1 MEQPHKEK
9 LGRGAI
15 VFAIILAPIACIW
28 VFCSEIIYRSAD
40 LASNSLPLS
49 AIIILLI
56 ILFLLWLGRGF
67 RFYILMS
74 LLVLFLFFSFI
85 NRSLKLF
92 FPFICLL
99 FLLLWWRKKPLKSRE
114 LALIYA
120 TLACTVGI
128 ATMGLVQFLI
138 TTLLAPFWFASPENR
153 WQEFWKYIPN
163 WVAPRDEELV
173 RGFFLGGLNFWDG
186 IWKYWM
192 PAIIFW
198 SSFLFALILAMLCF
212 SSLFYNRWAN
222 KERLTFPMIYLPLAL
237 VGSKEESLSLRNR
250 WLIAGALIAISIQL
264 VNALHFSFPY
274 IPEIR
279 VLPTEIGSRLP
290 PPYNGVGQ
298 LWLTFYPCVIGLSA
312 IVPTPVLFSSWFFF
326 FLTKF
331 ENLLASILGIRGQWA
346 GGFSA
351 GFPFQGEQAQG
362 AIIGLALLSL
372 IGARKDLRDSL
383 ISAIRGEKND
393 NILSPRS
400 AWIGFS
406 FSFALLCYFAYKL
419 GMRPYTTI
427 IFFSLFFLSLL
438 TVSRLRA
445 TVGPIWNPGNDV
457 GWIVRASF
465 GTTSLL
471 PSELTALAYLRWF
484 SFGDFRSYPM
494 PTYLEMM
501 KLSDSV
507 GLSKRKLALPI
518 LTATFLSILA
528 SLLIALTV
536 YYRYG
541 AASAEIDQWRTYQG
555 RVAFDMLSSFLKSP
569 AKRDEG
575 GIIAM
580 GVGFFIY
587 LLLQVCHTKFFWFPF
602 HPAGY
607 VIAQSGA
614 LEWMWCPM
622 LIAWGFKSL
631 ILRLGGMK
639 IYRTTLPLFLGLIL
653 GDFLIAGILSILS
666 ITFHI
671 PLYKPFPV

>member
-1 MEQPHKEK
+1 MKSNEK
-9 LGRGAI
+9 IGKGAI
-15 VFAIILAPIACIW
+15 AFAILLAPIACIW

-49 AIIILLI
+49 AVIIILI
-56 ILFLLWLGRGF
+56 ILFLLWLTRGL
-67 RFYILMS
+67 RFYIVGFLLTCVIPYSLVVRSLALFAFSFS
-74 LLVLFLFFSFI
+74 LL
-85 NRSLKLF
+85 
-92 FPFICLL
+92 
-99 FLLLWWRKKPLKSRE
+99 LLLIWWRLNPLGNKE

-120 TLACTVGI
+120 ILACTVGI
-128 ATMGLVQFLI
+128 ATMGLVQFLV

-153 WQEFWKYIPN
+153 WEEFWRYIPH
-163 WVAPRDEELV
+163 WVAPRDSELV

-186 IWKYWM
+186 IWRAWL
-192 PAIIFW
+192 PAVFLW
-198 SSFLFALILAMLCF
+198 GFFLFALILAMFCF

-222 KERLTFPMIYLPLAL
+222 KERLTFPMMYLPLAL
-237 VGSKEESLSLRNR
+237 VGGREEGFNLRDK
-250 WLIAGALIAISIQL
+250 WLIAGALLAISIQF

-279 VLPTEIGSRLP
+279 VLPTEVGSRLP
-290 PPYNGVGQ
+290 PPYNGIGQ

-312 IVPTPVLFSSWFFF
+312 IAPTQILFSCWFFF
-326 FLTKF
+326 LLTKWQ
-331 ENLLASILGIRGQWA
+331 NLLATILGIKGQWA

-362 AIIGLALLSL
+362 AIIGLAILSL
-372 IGARKDLRDSL
+372 IGARRDLRDSFV
-383 ISAIRGEKND
+383 SALKGERSD
-393 NILSPRS
+393 DIISPRS
-400 AWIGFS
+400 AWIGLISSLAF
-406 FSFALLCYFAYKL
+406 LCIFAYKL
-419 GMRPYTTI
+419 GMHPLTAI
-427 IFFSLFFLSLL
+427 LFFSLFYLSLL

-457 GWIVRASF
+457 GWIVRASL
-465 GTTSLL
+465 GTTVLL

-507 GLSKRKLALPI
+507 SLEKRKLALPI
-518 LTATFLSILA
+518 LSATFLSIFA
-528 SLLIALTV
+528 SLLIALAV

-555 RVAFDMLSSFLKSP
+555 RVAFETLSSFLKSP
-569 AKRDEG
+569 AKRDTG

-580 GVGFFIY
+580 GVGFSIF
-587 LLLQVCHTKFFWFPF
+587 LLLQLCHTKFFWFPF

-622 LIAWGFKSL
+622 LIAWGVKSL
-631 ILRLGGMK
+631 ILRLGGMR
-639 IYRTTLPLFLGLIL
+639 IYRTALPFFLGLIL
-653 GDFLIAGILSILS
+653 GDFIIAGILSILS
-666 ITFHI
+666 LILHI